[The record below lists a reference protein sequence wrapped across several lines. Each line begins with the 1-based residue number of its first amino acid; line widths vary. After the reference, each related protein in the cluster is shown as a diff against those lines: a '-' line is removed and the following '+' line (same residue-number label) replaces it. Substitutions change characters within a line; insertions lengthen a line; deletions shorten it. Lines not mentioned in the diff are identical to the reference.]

1 MQESILII
9 IHLIEEFKL
18 NIFYPKLL
26 LLKSDSIENWTIDSL
41 IKVIPMCLVRPRG
54 LTKFINIKNNK
65 NN

>member
-1 MQESILII
+1 MKESILTI

-18 NIFYPKLL
+18 NILYPKLL
-26 LLKSDSIENWTIDSL
+26 LLKSDSIGNWTNDSL
-41 IKVIPMCLVRPRG
+41 IKVKPMSLVRPRG